1 MSYTCKVD
9 TQSHHATISFG
20 SSAHNALPSA
30 LLEDLINAIQSFDQ
44 DDSIKII
51 LIKSE
56 GEKTFC
62 AGADLNELLALDHI
76 DHATNYFYGFARLIL
91 AIRNSPHLVI
101 TAVQGRAVGGGL
113 GMIAASD
120 YTIGVE
126 RAQVRLSELIN
137 GIGPFVI
144 GPALERKIGL
154 AAFNHMTLNPAVWF
168 DADWSKNH
176 GLYNEITSDLN
187 TRIEE
192 KINELSGYSNKAL
205 RDIKKM
211 MWEQTPSWVDLLRS
225 RAKTSGRLILTE
237 ESKEALRRLKG

>member
-9 TQSHHATISFG
+9 KQANHATIRFG
-20 SSAHNALPSA
+20 SSSHNALSFA
-30 LLEDLINAIQSFDQ
+30 LLEELINSIQNLDH
-44 DDSIKII
+44 DDSIKIL

-62 AGADLNELLALDHI
+62 AGADLKELLALDHI
-76 DHATNYFYGFARLIL
+76 DHATRYFYGFARLIL
-91 AIRNSPHLVI
+91 AIRNSPHMII
-101 TAVQGRAVGGGL
+101 TAVQGKAVGGGL

-120 YTIGVE
+120 YAIGVE

-154 AAFNHMTLNPAVWF
+154 AAFNHMTLNPSIWF
-168 DADWSKNH
+168 DSDWSKNH
-176 GLYNEITSDLN
+176 GLYNEVTTDLN
-187 TRIEE
+187 YRVEE
-192 KINELSGYSNKAL
+192 KINEFSRYSSKAL

-211 MWEQTPSWVDLLRS
+211 MWQNTPSWVDLLRS
-225 RAKTSGRLILTE
+225 RAETSGRLIMTE
-237 ESKEALRRLKG
+237 ESKEALKNLKG